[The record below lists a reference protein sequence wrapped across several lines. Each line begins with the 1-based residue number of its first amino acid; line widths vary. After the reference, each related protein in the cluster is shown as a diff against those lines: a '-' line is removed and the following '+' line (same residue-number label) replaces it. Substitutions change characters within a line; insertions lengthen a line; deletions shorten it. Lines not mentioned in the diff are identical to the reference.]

1 MLSKQK
7 SDGRLSAVSTSGGS
21 LSWLRSTSCWST
33 DSLHKSQSGWFS
45 TLPSFLPL
53 HSAHV
58 TSVRLRFV
66 KCLRDAPFWNVFGA
80 LFSPCLYRGVRVC
93 QDGLEHFFHVSLFDS
108 GENAQIATFL
118 TNNRDW
124 RTHLFWKN
132 VNFCVIF
139 YSNANSLHF
148 FCENSSQT
156 LANFTDWGGDNGA

>member
-33 DSLHKSQSGWFS
+33 DGLHKSQSGWFS
-45 TLPSFLPL
+45 TAHAP
-53 HSAHV
+53 AHV
-58 TSVRLRFV
+58 TSGKLRFV
-66 KCLRDAPFWNVFGA
+66 KCLREAPFWNVFGA
-80 LFSPCLYRGVRVC
+80 LFSPPLFGGVRFC
-93 QDGLEHFFHVSLFDS
+93 QNGLEHFFHVSLFDS

-124 RTHLFWKN
+124 RTHLFWTN

-139 YSNANSLHF
+139 YSNANSLQF
-148 FCENSSQT
+148 FCENSSQN